1 VNCRR
6 GDNQEGKSQQGPLV
20 DHNADP
26 QTVPNY
32 GRARGASLDGR
43 DGFAKAAI
51 GAYNK
56 RPFHLDSVTPQCRP
70 TCLKE
75 VLVGIGLNSCLTR
88 NWVRCGFTGCGSL
101 LIFLFVLA
109 SFSIATPQTNPFSV
123 SDVEKL
129 AMQGTEEH
137 AFLELVKQHGISFAP
152 TLDVLEELKASHV
165 PASVLKEIGAHTP
178 QGQAPDFYLREGDR
192 LLAKGYYSEAVA
204 YYQRILAQLPDDPT
218 AKARLEQAADQQQK
232 AEQESQFHS
241 ARDDERRNLSYYRQQ
256 LTASLQKPDCKESFY
271 YAHKIFFVEPGQSE
285 KTAFEKACGPYS
297 LALEE
302 GTPVTLEFQ
311 RDLSGSSAHAGDK
324 IDFKVADPIVVKGL
338 LVVPKDGLAWGTI
351 EKSKGGRNLARS
363 GQLKISIE
371 GMSLADGEK
380 CSLADEETYRGAK
393 KGKIKV
399 LTGTVLTGGIALP
412 FLHGHDSKIAAGTKV
427 TARVVGKMDLDPMR
441 FVPPGPAPNLS
452 AVGGLSVIS
461 FQNQSGVDATVRLLG
476 PSAQQ
481 FTVLNAQS
489 FDANVAPGNYYVL
502 VRYGRIPMEYLF
514 SKAGPVSVTEVNGQ
528 HSKVRINLLRPGT
541 NNQDAQKEFDKGQ

>member
-1 VNCRR
+1 V
-6 GDNQEGKSQQGPLV
+6 S
-20 DHNADP
+20 
-26 QTVPNY
+26 
-32 GRARGASLDGR
+32 
-43 DGFAKAAI
+43 
-51 GAYNK
+51 
-56 RPFHLDSVTPQCRP
+56 
-70 TCLKE
+70 
-75 VLVGIGLNSCLTR
+75 IGLASCLSR
-88 NWVRCGFTGCGSL
+88 NRVPSGSAGCGLL
-101 LIFLFVLA
+101 LILLLLLTIVPA
-109 SFSIATPQTNPFSV
+109 AFSQTAPFSV

-218 AKARLEQAADQQQK
+218 AKARLERATEQRQK
-232 AEQESQFHS
+232 AEEESQLHT
-241 ARDDERRNLSYYRQQ
+241 AQDDERRNLSYYRQQ
-256 LTASLQKPDCKESFY
+256 LSDSLQKPDCKEAFY
-271 YAHKIFFVEPGQSE
+271 YAHKIFFVAPAQSE
-285 KTAFEKACGPYS
+285 KAAFEKVCGPYS
-297 LALEE
+297 LALED
-302 GTPVTLEFQ
+302 GTTVTLEFQ
-311 RDLSGSSAHAGDK
+311 RDLTGSGAHSGDK

-351 EKSKGGRNLARS
+351 EKSKGGRNLARA

-393 KGKIKV
+393 RGKIKV

-441 FVPPGPAPNLS
+441 FVPPGPAPNPS

-461 FQNQSGVDATVRLLG
+461 FQNQSGADATVRLLG

-481 FTVLNAQS
+481 FTVLSGQS
-489 FDANVAPGNYYVL
+489 FEANVAPGNYYVL
-502 VRYGRIPMEYLF
+502 VRYGRTPTEYLF
-514 SKAGPVSVTEVNGQ
+514 SKAGPVTVTEINGKY
-528 HSKVRINLLRPGT
+528 SKVRINLLRPGT
-541 NNQDAQKEFDKGQ
+541 NNQDAQKEFEKGQ